1 MADES
6 RILALVR
13 AAQAGDD
20 LAFADLVFAHQ
31 DIAVAYAT
39 SVLGDYQLAEDAAQE
54 AFVDAYRI
62 LPSLREPAAFQA
74 WFRTILFK
82 YCDRMMRRK
91 QHRMAGLDAAL
102 TVASS
107 EPSPH
112 ESLESQDRE
121 TLIRQAVAGLTDVE
135 RAVVLLYYMGEH
147 SHSRVAELLDVT
159 TNVVKTRLYSARRR
173 LKKNIKEIERRLRAA
188 RPSSDQRFARRVMA
202 VALPLQLYLLDAD
215 GGKQPAGSTVGP
227 RSAEMPDADTW
238 LIEPRRKLTQKDWDT
253 VIGLMREMQIPG
265 LGGSGQLTDAL
276 LERISRLKHITYLDL
291 SNCPEITDKGLRHLA
306 GLPRLE
312 RLDLSCPQVTDR
324 GLEVLR
330 CLLQLKTFELRH
342 QNWVSDAGLAS
353 LAHCENLQCVNVMG
367 TPTGDGVIKALIGTL
382 GISHFF
388 AGTNVTDAGLRLLRK
403 FPVFKKWRGGNAT
416 MSLLAFR
423 AHPNYLWLNLKAP
436 LTNQGLAELAGLE
449 GLSALNLFGGTGEG
463 PFDATRSAI
472 THAGLRYLAD
482 LPNLA
487 WLGCNANLCT
497 DEAMR
502 GISAMPRLR
511 FLMCQDAVA
520 GDRGFTALSRSR
532 SIEYVWGRRC
542 YGLTGSGFSALA
554 EMPALQGLSVSCRN
568 VGEDGLSALPRFP
581 ALKEL
586 MPMDVSDEGFRY
598 VGRCEQL
605 EALHCMYCEKTSD
618 TATEHLT
625 GLRKLKKYQ
634 AWGTQITDRSLDS
647 LGRIQT
653 LEHVLFYKCGAI
665 TDAGL
670 MFIARLP
677 QLREVSLECLQQV
690 TADAAAIFPASVRVN
705 YSE

>member
-1 MADES
+1 LADRS
-6 RILALVR
+6 YILALVR
-13 AAQAGDD
+13 ASQAGDD
-20 LAFADLVFAHQ
+20 LAFADLVCAHQ

-39 SVLGDYQLAEDAAQE
+39 SILGDYQLAEDVAQE
-54 AFVDAYRI
+54 AFVDAYRR
-62 LPSLREPAAFQA
+62 LPSLREPAAFYA

-91 QHRMAGLDAAL
+91 QHRMAGLDAAQD
-102 TVASS
+102 VASS

-135 RAVVLLYYMGEH
+135 RPVVLLYYMGEH

-173 LKKNIKEIERRLRAA
+173 LKKNINEIERSLRAA

-202 VALPLQLYLLDAD
+202 AALPLQLYFLDANGD
-215 GGKQPAGSTVGP
+215 RQPAGSTVGP
-227 RSAEMPDADTW
+227 RTAEVPDANTW
-238 LIEPRRKLTQKDWDT
+238 LIEPRRELTQKDWDT
-253 VIGLMREMQIPG
+253 VVGLMREMQIPG
-265 LGGSGQLTDAL
+265 LGASGQLTDSL

-291 SNCPEITDKGLRHLA
+291 SHCPEITDKGLRHLA
-306 GLPRLE
+306 ELPRLE
-312 RLDLSCPQVTDR
+312 RLDLSCPQVTDH
-324 GLEVLR
+324 GLEFLR
-330 CLLQLKTFELRH
+330 HLPQLKTFELRH

-353 LAHCENLQCVNVMG
+353 LAHCENLECVNVMG
-367 TPTGDGVIKALIGTL
+367 TPTGDGVIKALIGKPSL
-382 GISHFF
+382 SHLFV
-388 AGTNVTDAGLRLLRK
+388 GTNVTDAGLRLLRM
-403 FPVFKKWRGGNAT
+403 FPVFKKWRGGTAA

-449 GLSALNLFGGTGEG
+449 GLSALNLFGGTAEG
-463 PFDATRSAI
+463 PFDARRSTI
-472 THAGLRYLAD
+472 THAGLRYLAG
-482 LPNLA
+482 LPRLA
-487 WLGCNANLCT
+487 WFGCNANLCT
-497 DEAMR
+497 DEAMHE
-502 GISAMPRLR
+502 ISAMPRLR

-520 GDRGFTALSRSR
+520 GDKGFAALSRSR

-542 YGLTGSGFSALA
+542 YALTGSGFSSLA

-586 MPMDVSDEGFRY
+586 MPMDVSDYGFRH

-605 EALHCMYCEKTSD
+605 EALHCMYCEGTSD
-618 TATEHLT
+618 IATERLT

-634 AWGTQITDRSLDS
+634 AWGTQITDHSLEI
-647 LGRIQT
+647 LGRMQT
-653 LEHVLFYKCGAI
+653 LEHLLFYECDAI
-665 TDAGL
+665 TDSGL
-670 MFIARLP
+670 AFIARLP
-677 QLREVSLECLQQV
+677 RLREVSLECLRQV
-690 TADAAAIFPASVRVN
+690 TVDAAAIFPAGVRVN
-705 YSE
+705 YLK